1 MSLEKLNRREALKNG
16 GRMVLGAAAGLIW
29 GPLSFGCSHEA
40 DAVAAGRA
48 LAAGITPIPIETL
61 RITIVYDNIPYRRG
75 LEVDWGFACLVEGLE
90 QTILFDTGRYDT
102 VLVKNMAQL
111 GIEPRAAGIVFLSH
125 AHPDHIGGLNQVL
138 GRSPGPR
145 VYAVRATPSS
155 IGRKARAS
163 GARMVAVDAPV
174 RVARSAMSSG
184 EMKSFVMNE
193 QSLFIATTAGVIV
206 ITGCAH
212 PGVVNI
218 VERAQQTLQRDV
230 VLALGGFHLL
240 RDTEAGVGQSVS
252 HLQAMGVRHVA
263 PTHCSGRV
271 ARDAFAK
278 TYGRRYLEC
287 GLGRIITARDL
298 SAAV

>member
-1 MSLEKLNRREALKNG
+1 MIA
-16 GRMVLGAAAGLIW
+16 GAAAGLTW
-29 GPLSFGCSHEA
+29 GALSSGCSNEA

-48 LAAGITPIPIETL
+48 LAAGITPIPIEKL

-102 VLVKNMAQL
+102 LLLKNMAQK
-111 GIEPRAAGIVFLSH
+111 GIEPVGADIVFLSH

-138 GRSPGPR
+138 GRRPGPL

-212 PGVVNI
+212 PGIVDI
-218 VERAQQTLQRDV
+218 VERARQMMPRDI

-240 RDTEAGVGQSVS
+240 RDTEASIRQIVS

-263 PTHCSGRV
+263 PTHCSGR
-271 ARDAFAK
+271 AANDAFAK

-287 GLGRIITARDL
+287 GAGRIITAGDL